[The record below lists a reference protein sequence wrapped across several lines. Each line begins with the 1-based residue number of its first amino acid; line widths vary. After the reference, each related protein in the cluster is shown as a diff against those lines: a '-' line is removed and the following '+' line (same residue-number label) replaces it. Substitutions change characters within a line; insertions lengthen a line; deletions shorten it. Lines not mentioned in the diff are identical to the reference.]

1 MLKLNHKQLDVW
13 KASINLVKEIYQL
26 TNSFPKDEH
35 YGISSQLRRASV
47 SIVSNISE
55 GLSRSTKLEIRRF
68 LQIARSSL
76 VEIDAQI
83 EISLELNFCS
93 KEEIIQLTELANRV
107 FAMLTNMIKK
117 YSQ

>member
-13 KASINLVKEIYQL
+13 KASVDIVKEIYL
-26 TNSFPKDEH
+26 ITESFPTDERF
-35 YGISSQLRRASV
+35 GITSQMRRASV

-55 GLSRSTKLEIRRF
+55 GLSRNTKLDIRRF

-76 VEIDAQI
+76 VEIDSQI
-83 EISLELNFCS
+83 EISLQLNFCS
-93 KEEIIQLTELANRV
+93 KEQIQNLDELSNRV

-117 YSQ
+117 

>member
-13 KASINLVKEIYQL
+13 KASIDLVKEIYHL
-26 TNSFPKDEH
+26 TESFPKDER

-47 SIVSNISE
+47 SIVSNLSE
-55 GLSRSTKLEIRRF
+55 GLSRNTKLDIRRF
-68 LQIARSSL
+68 LQVARSSL
-76 VEIDAQI
+76 VEIDSQI
-83 EISLELNFCS
+83 EISLQLNFCN
-93 KEEIIQLTELANRV
+93 KEQIQKLDELSNRV

>member
-13 KASINLVKEIYQL
+13 KTSVDLVKEIYKL
-26 TNSFPKDEH
+26 TQNFPKDEQ
-35 YGISSQLRRASV
+35 YGITSQLKRASV

-55 GLSRSTKLEIRRF
+55 GLSRNTKLDIRRF

-76 VEIDAQI
+76 VEIDSQI
-83 EISLELNFCS
+83 EISLQLNFCS
-93 KEEIIQLTELANRV
+93 KEQIQNLDELSNRV

-117 YSQ
+117 YSE

>member
-13 KASINLVKEIYQL
+13 KAGIELVKEIYHI
-26 TNSFPKDEH
+26 TEAFPKDEH
-35 YGISSQLRRASV
+35 FGISSQLRRASV

-55 GLSRSTKLEIRRF
+55 GLSRNTKLDIRRF
-68 LQIARSSL
+68 LQLARSSL
-76 VEIDAQI
+76 VEMDSQI
-83 EISLELNFCS
+83 EISLQLNFCT
-93 KEEIIQLTELANRV
+93 KEQIIKLDELSNHI

>member
-13 KASINLVKEIYQL
+13 KASVELVKEIYHITEL
-26 TNSFPKDEH
+26 FPADERF
-35 YGISSQLRRASV
+35 GITSQMRRASV

-55 GLSRSTKLEIRRF
+55 GLSKNTKLDTRRF

-76 VEIDAQI
+76 VEIDSQI
-83 EISLELNFCS
+83 EISLQLNFCNQDQI
-93 KEEIIQLTELANRV
+93 KILEELSNRV

-117 YSQ
+117 YSA